1 MDAIDELGR
10 LASVLRIEQREDFA
24 LHDAWLKQ
32 SSISERKRNGITWF
46 PLRIVETGFGI
57 GSYPFIVVERNPGDK
72 LDHKFQS
79 AAPVSLFSAADGNHD
94 CILTGTVRYADAQEA
109 LLGYVMT
116 APEEYKNEDLE
127 GLLIYYFCLVLEA
140 FKQEGIELRTIAE
153 EDIDALEEPFFDM
166 LDQYFESEDEEII
179 ESFCDQP
186 FLAQFMAMEV
196 SEEDED
202 GSELSEET
210 ATQLFIVSLAMISLL
225 NRAIIA

>member
-1 MDAIDELGR
+1 MK
-10 LASVLRIEQREDFA
+10 
-24 LHDAWLKQ
+24 H
-32 SSISERKRNGITWF
+32 
-46 PLRIVETGFGI
+46 
-57 GSYPFIVVERNPGDK
+57 
-72 LDHKFQS
+72 
-79 AAPVSLFSAADGNHD
+79 VSLAAIEKAIGVVDN
-94 CILTGTVRYADAQEA
+94 LTDEQLENITERYAEAQES

-140 FKQEGIELRTIAE
+140 FKQEGIELRSVTE

-166 LDQYFESEDEEII
+166 LDQYFEDDDEEII

-186 FLAQFMAMEV
+186 HLAQFMAMEV

-202 GSELSEET
+202 GSALSEET

>member
-1 MDAIDELGR
+1 MKQVTLAAIEKAIEVIDNLTDEQL
-10 LASVLRIEQREDFA
+10 E
-24 LHDAWLKQ
+24 
-32 SSISERKRNGITWF
+32 NIT
-46 PLRIVETGFGI
+46 E
-57 GSYPFIVVERNPGDK
+57 
-72 LDHKFQS
+72 
-79 AAPVSLFSAADGNHD
+79 
-94 CILTGTVRYADAQEA
+94 RYAEAQES

-140 FKQEGIELRTIAE
+140 FKQEGIELRSVIE

-166 LDQYFESEDEEII
+166 LDQYFEDDDEEII

-186 FLAQFMAMEV
+186 HLAQFMAMEV

-202 GSELSEET
+202 GSALSEET

>member
-1 MDAIDELGR
+1 MK
-10 LASVLRIEQREDFA
+10 
-24 LHDAWLKQ
+24 H
-32 SSISERKRNGITWF
+32 
-46 PLRIVETGFGI
+46 
-57 GSYPFIVVERNPGDK
+57 
-72 LDHKFQS
+72 
-79 AAPVSLFSAADGNHD
+79 VSLAAIEKAIEVIDN
-94 CILTGTVRYADAQEA
+94 LTDEQLENITERYAEAQES

-140 FKQEGIELRTIAE
+140 FKQEGIELHSVTE

-166 LDQYFESEDEEII
+166 LDQYFEDDDEEII

-186 FLAQFMAMEV
+186 HLAQFMAMEV

-202 GSELSEET
+202 GSALSEET

-225 NRAIIA
+225 NRAIVA

>member
-1 MDAIDELGR
+1 MK
-10 LASVLRIEQREDFA
+10 
-24 LHDAWLKQ
+24 H
-32 SSISERKRNGITWF
+32 
-46 PLRIVETGFGI
+46 
-57 GSYPFIVVERNPGDK
+57 
-72 LDHKFQS
+72 
-79 AAPVSLFSAADGNHD
+79 VSLAAIEKAIEVIDN
-94 CILTGTVRYADAQEA
+94 LTDEQLENITERYAEAQES

-140 FKQEGIELRTIAE
+140 FKQEGIELRSVTE

-166 LDQYFESEDEEII
+166 LDQYFEDDDEEII

-186 FLAQFMAMEV
+186 HLAQFMAMEV

-202 GSELSEET
+202 GSALSEET

>member
-1 MDAIDELGR
+1 MK
-10 LASVLRIEQREDFA
+10 
-24 LHDAWLKQ
+24 H
-32 SSISERKRNGITWF
+32 
-46 PLRIVETGFGI
+46 
-57 GSYPFIVVERNPGDK
+57 
-72 LDHKFQS
+72 
-79 AAPVSLFSAADGNHD
+79 VSLAAIEKAIEVIDN
-94 CILTGTVRYADAQEA
+94 LTDEQLENITERFAEAQES

-140 FKQEGIELRTIAE
+140 FKQEGIELRSVTE

-166 LDQYFESEDEEII
+166 LDQYFEDDDEEII

-186 FLAQFMAMEV
+186 HLAQFMAMEV

-202 GSELSEET
+202 GSALSEET

-225 NRAIIA
+225 NRAIVA

>member
-1 MDAIDELGR
+1 M
-10 LASVLRIEQREDFA
+10 
-24 LHDAWLKQ
+24 LHK
-32 SSISERKRNGITWF
+32 EKRKNWITF
-46 PLRIVETGFGI
+46 VQITCM
-57 GSYPFIVVERNPGDK
+57 K
-72 LDHKFQS
+72 H
-79 AAPVSLFSAADGNHD
+79 VSLAAIEKAIEVIDN
-94 CILTGTVRYADAQEA
+94 LTDEQLENITERYAEAQES

-140 FKQEGIELRTIAE
+140 FKQEGIELRSVTE

-166 LDQYFESEDEEII
+166 LDQYFEDDDEEII

-186 FLAQFMAMEV
+186 HLAQFMAMEV

-202 GSELSEET
+202 GSALSEET

>member
-1 MDAIDELGR
+1 M
-10 LASVLRIEQREDFA
+10 
-24 LHDAWLKQ
+24 KQ
-32 SSISERKRNGITWF
+32 
-46 PLRIVETGFGI
+46 
-57 GSYPFIVVERNPGDK
+57 
-72 LDHKFQS
+72 
-79 AAPVSLFSAADGNHD
+79 VSLAAIEKAIEVVDN
-94 CILTGTVRYADAQEA
+94 LTDEQLENITERYAAAQEA

-140 FKQEGIELRTIAE
+140 FKQEGIELRTISEA
-153 EDIDALEEPFFDM
+153 DIDELEDPFFDM

-186 FLAQFMAMEV
+186 NLAQFMAMEV

-202 GSELSEET
+202 GSALSEET